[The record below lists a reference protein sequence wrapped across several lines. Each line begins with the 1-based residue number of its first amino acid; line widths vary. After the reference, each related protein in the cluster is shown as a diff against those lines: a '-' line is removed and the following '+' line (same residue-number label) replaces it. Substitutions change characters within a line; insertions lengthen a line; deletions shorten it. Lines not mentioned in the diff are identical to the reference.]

1 MANYINKLVVGN
13 EVKFDL
19 TGDTVAPNTLLT
31 GTTAHDKSGAQ
42 ITGTCSYDSDTSDA
56 TVAVAE
62 ILKDKTAYA
71 RGAKIVG
78 TMPDNGAKN
87 YAISNLNDQSITMG
101 FYDGSGK
108 ISIDST
114 EKAKII
120 PTNIKN
126 GVSIL
131 GVQGTMTGQESVRI
145 QSKSATPDFT
155 IQSILPDD
163 GYDYLAEVTVLK
175 IPMREKA
182 NSAGGITLTI
192 GGYNGN

>member
-1 MANYINKLVVGN
+1 MGNYINKLVVGN

-19 TGDTVAPNTLLT
+19 TGDTVAPNTLLKN
-31 GTTAHDKSGAQ
+31 TTAHDKTGAQ
-42 ITGTCSYDSDTSDA
+42 ITGTCTYDSDTSDA

-78 TMPDNGAKN
+78 TMPNNGPKN
-87 YAISNLNDQSITMG
+87 YIISNLNDQTITMG

-120 PTNIKN
+120 PANIKN

-131 GVQGTMTGQESVRI
+131 GVQGTMTGQEGIRVE
-145 QSKSATPDFT
+145 SKAVVPNFT
-155 IQSILPDD
+155 MQTILPDE
-163 GYDYLAEVTVLK
+163 GYDYLAQVTVHE
-175 IPMREKA
+175 IPMTESE
-182 NSAGGITLTI
+182 NTAGGLTLTI
-192 GGYNGN
+192 GG

>member
-1 MANYINKLVVGN
+1 MSKYVNKLVVGN
-13 EVKFDL
+13 DVKFDL

-31 GTTAHDKSGAQ
+31 GATAHDKSGAQ

-78 TMPDNGAKN
+78 TMPNNGPKN
-87 YAISNLNDQSITMG
+87 YTISDLNDQTISLG

-108 ISIDST
+108 ISIDSA

-120 PTNIKN
+120 PANIKN

-131 GVQGTMTGQESVRI
+131 GVQGTMTGQEDLNI
-145 QSKSATPDFT
+145 QSKTITPTFT
-155 IQSILPDD
+155 AQTILPDE
-163 GYDYLAEVTVLK
+163 GYDYLSQVVVSA
-175 IPMREKA
+175 IPMTQSE
-182 NSAGGITLTI
+182 NTAGGLTLTI
-192 GGYNGN
+192 GG

>member
-31 GTTAHDKSGAQ
+31 GTTAHDKTGAQ

-78 TMPDNGAKN
+78 TMPNNGAKN
-87 YAISNLNDQSITMG
+87 YTISDLNDQTIAMG
-101 FYDGSGK
+101 FHDGSGK
-108 ISIDST
+108 ISIDSA

-120 PTNIKN
+120 PANIKN

-131 GVQGTMTGQESVRI
+131 GVQGTMTGQEDLNI
-145 QSKSATPDFT
+145 QSKTVTPTFT
-155 IQSILPDD
+155 AQTILPDE
-163 GYDYLAEVTVLK
+163 GYDYLSQVVVSA
-175 IPMREKA
+175 IPVSESE
-182 NSAGGITLTI
+182 NTAGGLTLTI
-192 GGYNGN
+192 GG

>member
-1 MANYINKLVVGN
+1 MSKYVNKLVVGN
-13 EVKFDL
+13 DVKFDL

-31 GTTAHDKSGAQ
+31 GATAHDKSGAQ

-78 TMPDNGAKN
+78 TMPNNGPKN
-87 YAISNLNDQSITMG
+87 YTISDLNDQTISLG

-108 ISIDST
+108 ISIDSA

-120 PTNIKN
+120 PANIKN

-131 GVQGTMTGQESVRI
+131 GIQGTMTGQEDLNI
-145 QSKSATPDFT
+145 QSKTITPTFT
-155 IQSILPDD
+155 AQTILPDE
-163 GYDYLAEVTVLK
+163 GYDYLSQVVVSA
-175 IPMREKA
+175 IPMTQSE
-182 NSAGGITLTI
+182 NTAGGLTLTI
-192 GGYNGN
+192 GG

>member
-31 GTTAHDKSGAQ
+31 GTTAHDKTGAQ

-78 TMPDNGAKN
+78 TMPNNGAKN
-87 YAISNLNDQSITMG
+87 YTISDLNDQTIAMG

-108 ISIDST
+108 ISFDST

-120 PTNIKN
+120 PANIKN

-131 GVQGTMTGQESVRI
+131 GVQGTMTGQEDLNI
-145 QSKSATPDFT
+145 QSKTVTPTFT
-155 IQSILPDD
+155 AQTILPDE
-163 GYDYLAEVTVLK
+163 GYDYLSQVVVSA
-175 IPMREKA
+175 IPVSESE
-182 NSAGGITLTI
+182 NTAGGLTLTI
-192 GGYNGN
+192 GG

>member
-31 GTTAHDKSGAQ
+31 GTTAHDKTGAQ

-78 TMPDNGAKN
+78 TMPNNGAKN
-87 YAISNLNDQSITMG
+87 YTISNLNDQTITMG

-108 ISIDST
+108 ISFDSA

-120 PTNIKN
+120 PANIKN

-131 GVQGTMTGQESVRI
+131 GVQGTMTGQESITV
-145 QSKSATPDFT
+145 QSKTITPTFT
-155 IQSILPDD
+155 TQTILPDG
-163 GYDYLAEVTVLK
+163 GYDYLSQVVVNA
-175 IPMREKA
+175 IPMTESA
-182 NSAGGITLTI
+182 NTAGGLTLTI
-192 GGYNGN
+192 GG

>member
-31 GTTAHDKSGAQ
+31 GATAHDKSGAQ

-78 TMPDNGAKN
+78 TMPNNGAKN
-87 YAISNLNDQSITMG
+87 YTISNLNDQTISLG

-108 ISIDST
+108 ISIDSA

-120 PTNIKN
+120 PANIKN

-131 GVQGTMTGQESVRI
+131 GVQGTMTGQEDLQV
-145 QSKSATPDFT
+145 QSKTVAPTFAAQT
-155 IQSILPDD
+155 ILPDE
-163 GYDYLAEVTVLK
+163 GYDYLSQVVVSA
-175 IPMREKA
+175 IPMTESE
-182 NSAGGITLTI
+182 NTAGGLTLTI
-192 GGYNGN
+192 GG

>member
-31 GTTAHDKSGAQ
+31 GATAHDKSGAQ

-78 TMPDNGAKN
+78 TMPNNGAKN
-87 YAISNLNDQSITMG
+87 YTISDLNDQTISLG

-108 ISIDST
+108 ISIDSA

-120 PTNIKN
+120 PANIKN

-131 GVQGTMTGQESVRI
+131 GVQGTMTGQEDLNI
-145 QSKSATPDFT
+145 QSKTITPTFT
-155 IQSILPDD
+155 AQTILPDD
-163 GYDYLAEVTVLK
+163 GYDYLSQVVVSA
-175 IPMREKA
+175 IPMTESE
-182 NSAGGITLTI
+182 NTAGGLTLTI
-192 GGYNGN
+192 GG

>member
-31 GTTAHDKSGAQ
+31 GTTAHDKTGAQ

-78 TMPDNGAKN
+78 TMPNNGAKN
-87 YAISNLNDQSITMG
+87 YTISNLNDQSITMG

-108 ISIDST
+108 ISFDST

-120 PTNIKN
+120 PANIKN

-131 GVQGTMTGQESVRI
+131 GVQGTMTGQEDLNI
-145 QSKSATPDFT
+145 QSKTVTPTFAAQT
-155 IQSILPDD
+155 ILPDE
-163 GYDYLAEVTVLK
+163 GYDYLSQVVVSA
-175 IPMREKA
+175 IPVSESE
-182 NSAGGITLTI
+182 NTAGGLTLTI
-192 GGYNGN
+192 GG

>member
-1 MANYINKLVVGN
+1 MSKYVNKLVVGN
-13 EVKFDL
+13 DVKFDL

-78 TMPDNGAKN
+78 TMPNNGAKN
-87 YAISNLNDQSITMG
+87 YSISNLNDQTISLG

-108 ISIDST
+108 ISIDSA

-120 PTNIKN
+120 PANIKN

-131 GVQGTMTGQESVRI
+131 GVQGTMTGQEDLNV
-145 QSKSATPDFT
+145 QSKTVAPTFAAQT
-155 IQSILPDD
+155 ILPDE
-163 GYDYLAEVTVLK
+163 GYDYLSQVVVSA
-175 IPMREKA
+175 IPMTESE
-182 NSAGGITLTI
+182 NTAGGLTLTI
-192 GGYNGN
+192 GG

>member
-1 MANYINKLVVGN
+1 MSKYVNKLVVGN

-42 ITGTCSYDSDTSDA
+42 ITGTCTYDSDTSDA

-78 TMPDNGAKN
+78 TMPNNGAKN
-87 YAISNLNDQSITMG
+87 YTISDLNDQTISLG

-108 ISIDST
+108 ISIDSA

-120 PTNIKN
+120 PANIKN

-131 GVQGTMTGQESVRI
+131 GVQGTMTGQEDLQV
-145 QSKSATPDFT
+145 QSKTVTPTFT
-155 IQSILPDD
+155 AQTILPDS
-163 GYDYLAEVTVLK
+163 GYDYLSQVVVSA
-175 IPMREKA
+175 IPMTESE
-182 NSAGGITLTI
+182 NTAGGLTLTI
-192 GGYNGN
+192 GG

>member
-19 TGDTVAPNTLLT
+19 TGDTVAPNTLLEN
-31 GTTAHDKSGAQ
+31 TTAHDKTGAQ
-42 ITGTCSYDSDTSDA
+42 ITGTCTYDSDTSDA

-78 TMPDNGAKN
+78 TMPNNGAKN
-87 YAISNLNDQSITMG
+87 YTISDLNDQTITMG

-108 ISIDST
+108 ISFDST

-120 PTNIKN
+120 PANIKN

-131 GVQGTMTGQESVRI
+131 GVQGTMTGQEDLNI
-145 QSKSATPDFT
+145 QSKTITPTFT
-155 IQSILPDD
+155 AQTILPDE
-163 GYDYLAEVTVLK
+163 GYDYLSQVVVSA
-175 IPMREKA
+175 IPMTESE
-182 NSAGGITLTI
+182 NTAGGLTLTI
-192 GGYNGN
+192 GG

>member
-42 ITGTCSYDSDTSDA
+42 ITGTCTYDSDTSDA

-78 TMPDNGAKN
+78 TMPNNGAKN
-87 YAISNLNDQSITMG
+87 YTISDLNDQTISLG

-108 ISIDST
+108 ISIDSA

-120 PTNIKN
+120 PANIKN

-131 GVQGTMTGQESVRI
+131 GVQGTMTGQEDLQV
-145 QSKSATPDFT
+145 QSKTVTPTFT
-155 IQSILPDD
+155 AQTILPDE
-163 GYDYLAEVTVLK
+163 GYDYLSQVVVSA
-175 IPMREKA
+175 IPMTESE
-182 NSAGGITLTI
+182 NTAGGLTLTI
-192 GGYNGN
+192 GG

>member
-31 GTTAHDKSGAQ
+31 GATAHDKTGAQ

-71 RGAKIVG
+71 RGAKIVV
-78 TMPDNGAKN
+78 TMPNNGAKN
-87 YAISNLNDQSITMG
+87 YTISNLNDQTITMG

-108 ISIDST
+108 ISFDSA

-120 PTNIKN
+120 PANIKN

-131 GVQGTMTGQESVRI
+131 GVQGTMTGQESITV
-145 QSKSATPDFT
+145 QSKTITPTFT
-155 IQSILPDD
+155 TQTILPDS
-163 GYDYLAEVTVLK
+163 GYDYLSQVVVSA
-175 IPMREKA
+175 IPMTESE
-182 NSAGGITLTI
+182 NTAGGLTLTI
-192 GGYNGN
+192 GG

>member
-31 GTTAHDKSGAQ
+31 GATAHDKTGAQ
-42 ITGTCSYDSDTSDA
+42 ITGTCTYDSDTSDA

-78 TMPDNGAKN
+78 TMPNNGAKN
-87 YAISNLNDQSITMG
+87 YTISNLNDQTIAMG

-108 ISIDST
+108 ISIDSA

-120 PTNIKN
+120 PANIKN

-131 GVQGTMTGQESVRI
+131 GVQGTMTGQESITV
-145 QSKSATPDFT
+145 QSKTVTPTFT
-155 IQSILPDD
+155 AQTILPDG
-163 GYDYLAEVTVLK
+163 GYDYLSQVVVSA
-175 IPMREKA
+175 IPMTQSE
-182 NSAGGITLTI
+182 NTAGGLTLTI
-192 GGYNGN
+192 GG

>member
-1 MANYINKLVVGN
+1 MSKYVNKLVVGN
-13 EVKFDL
+13 DVKFDL

-31 GTTAHDKSGAQ
+31 GTTAHDKTGAQ

-78 TMPDNGAKN
+78 TMPNNGAKN
-87 YAISNLNDQSITMG
+87 YTISDLNDQTISLG

-108 ISIDST
+108 ISIDSA

-120 PTNIKN
+120 PANIKN

-131 GVQGTMTGQESVRI
+131 GVQGTMTGLESITV
-145 QSKSATPDFT
+145 QSKTITPTFAAQT
-155 IQSILPDD
+155 ILPDS
-163 GYDYLAEVTVLK
+163 GYDYLSQVVVSA
-175 IPMREKA
+175 IPMTESE
-182 NSAGGITLTI
+182 NTAGGLTLTI
-192 GGYNGN
+192 GG

>member
-31 GTTAHDKSGAQ
+31 GATAHDKSGAQ
-42 ITGTCSYDSDTSDA
+42 ITGTCTYDSDTSDA

-78 TMPDNGAKN
+78 TMPNNGPKN
-87 YAISNLNDQSITMG
+87 YSISDLNDQTISLG

-108 ISIDST
+108 ISIDSA

-120 PTNIKN
+120 PANIKN

-131 GVQGTMTGQESVRI
+131 GVQGTMTGQESITV
-145 QSKSATPDFT
+145 QSKTITPTFT
-155 IQSILPDD
+155 AQTILPDE
-163 GYDYLAEVTVLK
+163 GYDYLSQVVVSA
-175 IPMREKA
+175 IPMTESA
-182 NSAGGITLTI
+182 NTAGGLTLTI
-192 GGYNGN
+192 GG

>member
-31 GTTAHDKSGAQ
+31 GATAHDKSGAQ

-78 TMPDNGAKN
+78 TMPNNGAKN
-87 YAISNLNDQSITMG
+87 YTISDLNDQTIAMG

-108 ISIDST
+108 ISFDSA

-120 PTNIKN
+120 PANIKN

-131 GVQGTMTGQESVRI
+131 GVQGTMTGQESITV
-145 QSKSATPDFT
+145 QSKTITPTFT
-155 IQSILPDD
+155 AQTILPDS
-163 GYDYLAEVTVLK
+163 GYDYLSQVVVSA
-175 IPMREKA
+175 IPMTQSE
-182 NSAGGITLTI
+182 NTAGGLTLTI
-192 GGYNGN
+192 GG

>member
-31 GTTAHDKSGAQ
+31 GTTAHDKTGAQ

-78 TMPDNGAKN
+78 TMPNNGAKN
-87 YAISNLNDQSITMG
+87 YTISDLNDQTISLG

-108 ISIDST
+108 ISFDSA

-120 PTNIKN
+120 PANIKN

-131 GVQGTMTGQESVRI
+131 GVQGTMTGQEDLQV
-145 QSKSATPDFT
+145 QSKTVAPTFT
-155 IQSILPDD
+155 AQTILPDE
-163 GYDYLAEVTVLK
+163 GYDYLSQVVVSA
-175 IPMREKA
+175 IPITESE
-182 NSAGGITLTI
+182 NSAGGLTLTI
-192 GGYNGN
+192 GG

>member
-31 GTTAHDKSGAQ
+31 GATAHDKSGAQ

-78 TMPDNGAKN
+78 TMPNNGAKN
-87 YAISNLNDQSITMG
+87 YTISDLNDQTIAMG

-108 ISIDST
+108 ISFDST

-120 PTNIKN
+120 PANIKN

-131 GVQGTMTGQESVRI
+131 GVQGTMTGQESITV
-145 QSKSATPDFT
+145 QSKTITPTFT
-155 IQSILPDD
+155 AQTILPDS
-163 GYDYLAEVTVLK
+163 GYDYLSQVVVSA
-175 IPMREKA
+175 IPMTESA
-182 NSAGGITLTI
+182 NTAGGLTLTI
-192 GGYNGN
+192 GG

>member
-31 GTTAHDKSGAQ
+31 GTTAHDKTGAQ
-42 ITGTCSYDSDTSDA
+42 ITGTCTYDSDTSDA

-78 TMPDNGAKN
+78 TMPNNGAKD
-87 YAISNLNDQSITMG
+87 YTISNLNDQTISLG

-108 ISIDST
+108 ISIDSA

-120 PTNIKN
+120 PANIKN

-131 GVQGTMTGQESVRI
+131 GVQGTMTGQEDLNI
-145 QSKSATPDFT
+145 QSKTITPTFT
-155 IQSILPDD
+155 AQTILPDS
-163 GYDYLAEVTVLK
+163 GYDYLSQVVVSA
-175 IPMREKA
+175 IPMTESE
-182 NSAGGITLTI
+182 NTAGGLTLTI
-192 GGYNGN
+192 GG

>member
-31 GTTAHDKSGAQ
+31 GTTAHDKTGAQ

-78 TMPDNGAKN
+78 TMPNNGAKN
-87 YAISNLNDQSITMG
+87 YTISNLNDQTIAMG

-108 ISIDST
+108 ISFDSA

-120 PTNIKN
+120 PANIKN

-131 GVQGTMTGQESVRI
+131 GVQGTMTGQESITV
-145 QSKSATPDFT
+145 QSKTVTPTFT
-155 IQSILPDD
+155 AQTILPDS
-163 GYDYLAEVTVLK
+163 GYDYVSQVVVSA
-175 IPMREKA
+175 IPMTESE
-182 NSAGGITLTI
+182 NTAGGLTLTI
-192 GGYNGN
+192 GG

>member
-31 GTTAHDKSGAQ
+31 GTTAHDKTGAQ

-78 TMPDNGAKN
+78 TMPNNGAKN
-87 YAISNLNDQSITMG
+87 YTISDLNDQTITMG

-120 PTNIKN
+120 PANIKN

-131 GVQGTMTGQESVRI
+131 GVQGTMTGQESITV
-145 QSKSATPDFT
+145 QSKTITPTFT
-155 IQSILPDD
+155 AQTILPDG
-163 GYDYLAEVTVLK
+163 GYDYLSQVVVSA
-175 IPMREKA
+175 IPMTESE
-182 NSAGGITLTI
+182 NTAGGLTLTI
-192 GGYNGN
+192 GG

>member
-1 MANYINKLVVGN
+1 MSKYVNKLVVGN
-13 EVKFDL
+13 DVKFDL

-31 GTTAHDKSGAQ
+31 GATAHDKSGAQ

-78 TMPDNGAKN
+78 TMPNNGAKN
-87 YAISNLNDQSITMG
+87 YTISDLNDQTISLG

-108 ISIDST
+108 ISIDSA

-120 PTNIKN
+120 PANIKN

-131 GVQGTMTGQESVRI
+131 GVQGTMTGLESITV
-145 QSKSATPDFT
+145 QSKTITPTFAAQT
-155 IQSILPDD
+155 ILPDS
-163 GYDYLAEVTVLK
+163 GYDYLSQVVVSA
-175 IPMREKA
+175 IPMTESE
-182 NSAGGITLTI
+182 NTAGGLTLTI
-192 GGYNGN
+192 GG

>member
-1 MANYINKLVVGN
+1 MSKYVNKLVVGN
-13 EVKFDL
+13 DVKFDL

-31 GTTAHDKSGAQ
+31 GATAHDKSGAQ

-78 TMPDNGAKN
+78 TMPNNGPKN
-87 YAISNLNDQSITMG
+87 YTVSDLNDQTISLG

-108 ISIDST
+108 ISIDSA

-120 PTNIKN
+120 PANIKN

-131 GVQGTMTGQESVRI
+131 GVQGTMTGQEDLNI
-145 QSKSATPDFT
+145 QSKTITPTFT
-155 IQSILPDD
+155 AQTILPDE
-163 GYDYLAEVTVLK
+163 GYDYLSQVVVSA
-175 IPMREKA
+175 IPMTESE
-182 NSAGGITLTI
+182 NTAGGLTLTI
-192 GGYNGN
+192 GG

>member
-31 GTTAHDKSGAQ
+31 GATAHDKSGAQ

-78 TMPDNGAKN
+78 TMPNNGAKN
-87 YAISNLNDQSITMG
+87 YTISDLNDQTISLG

-108 ISIDST
+108 ISIDSA

-120 PTNIKN
+120 PANIKN
-126 GVSIL
+126 GVNIL
-131 GVQGTMTGQESVRI
+131 GVQGTMTGQEDLQV
-145 QSKSATPDFT
+145 QSKTVAPTFAAQT
-155 IQSILPDD
+155 ILPDS
-163 GYDYLAEVTVLK
+163 GYDYLSQVVVSA
-175 IPMREKA
+175 IPMTESE
-182 NSAGGITLTI
+182 NTAGGLTLTI
-192 GGYNGN
+192 GG

>member
-1 MANYINKLVVGN
+1 MAKYVNKLVVGN

-31 GTTAHDKSGAQ
+31 GTTAHDKTGAQ
-42 ITGTCSYDSDTSDA
+42 ITGTCTYDSDTSDA

-78 TMPDNGAKN
+78 TMPNNGAKN
-87 YAISNLNDQSITMG
+87 YTISDLNDQTISLG

-108 ISIDST
+108 ISIDSA

-120 PTNIKN
+120 PANIKN
-126 GVSIL
+126 GVNIL
-131 GVQGTMTGQESVRI
+131 GVQGTMTGQEDISV
-145 QSKSATPDFT
+145 QSKTVTPTFT
-155 IQSILPDD
+155 AQTILPDE
-163 GYDYLAEVTVLK
+163 GYDYLSQVVVSA
-175 IPMREKA
+175 IPMTQSE
-182 NSAGGITLTI
+182 NSAGGLTLTI
-192 GGYNGN
+192 GG

>member
-31 GTTAHDKSGAQ
+31 GTTAHDKTGAQ

-78 TMPDNGAKN
+78 TMPNNGAKN
-87 YAISNLNDQSITMG
+87 YTISNLNDQTIAMG

-108 ISIDST
+108 ISFDSA

-120 PTNIKN
+120 PANIKN

-131 GVQGTMTGQESVRI
+131 GVQGTMTGQESITV
-145 QSKSATPDFT
+145 QSKTITPTFT
-155 IQSILPDD
+155 AQTILPDE
-163 GYDYLAEVTVLK
+163 GYDYLSQVVVSA
-175 IPMREKA
+175 IPMTESE
-182 NSAGGITLTI
+182 NTAGGLTLTI
-192 GGYNGN
+192 GG

>member
-31 GTTAHDKSGAQ
+31 GTTAHDKTGAQ

-78 TMPDNGAKN
+78 TMPNNGAKN
-87 YAISNLNDQSITMG
+87 YTISDLNDQTIAMG

-108 ISIDST
+108 ISIDSA

-120 PTNIKN
+120 PANIKN

-131 GVQGTMTGQESVRI
+131 GVQGTMTGQEDLQV
-145 QSKSATPDFT
+145 QSKTVTPTFT
-155 IQSILPDD
+155 AQTILPDE
-163 GYDYLAEVTVLK
+163 GYDYLSQVVVSA
-175 IPMREKA
+175 IPMTESE
-182 NSAGGITLTI
+182 NTAGGLTLTI
-192 GGYNGN
+192 GG

>member
-31 GTTAHDKSGAQ
+31 GTTAHDKTGAQ

-78 TMPDNGAKN
+78 TMPNNGAKN
-87 YAISNLNDQSITMG
+87 YTISDLNDQSITMG

-108 ISIDST
+108 ISIDSA

-120 PTNIKN
+120 PANIKN

-131 GVQGTMTGQESVRI
+131 GVQGTMTGQESITV
-145 QSKSATPDFT
+145 QSKTVAPTFT
-155 IQSILPDD
+155 AQTILPDD
-163 GYDYLAEVTVLK
+163 GYDYLSQVVVSA
-175 IPMREKA
+175 IPMTESE
-182 NSAGGITLTI
+182 NTAGGLTLTI
-192 GGYNGN
+192 GG

>member
-31 GTTAHDKSGAQ
+31 GTTAHDKTGAQ

-78 TMPDNGAKN
+78 TMPNNGAKN
-87 YAISNLNDQSITMG
+87 YSISNLNDQTIAMG

-108 ISIDST
+108 ISFDSA

-120 PTNIKN
+120 PANIKN

-131 GVQGTMTGQESVRI
+131 GVLGTMTGLESITV
-145 QSKSATPDFT
+145 QSKTITPTFSAQT
-155 IQSILPDD
+155 ILPDE
-163 GYDYLAEVTVLK
+163 GFDYLSQVVVSA
-175 IPMREKA
+175 IPVSESE
-182 NSAGGITLTI
+182 NTAGGLTLTI
-192 GGYNGN
+192 GG

>member
-1 MANYINKLVVGN
+1 MSKYINKLVVGN

-31 GTTAHDKSGAQ
+31 GATAHDKSGAQ
-42 ITGTCSYDSDTSDA
+42 ITGTCTYDSDTSDA

-78 TMPDNGAKN
+78 TMPNNGAKN
-87 YAISNLNDQSITMG
+87 YTISNLNDQTISLG

-108 ISIDST
+108 ISIDSA

-120 PTNIKN
+120 PANIKN

-131 GVQGTMTGQESVRI
+131 GVQGTMTGQEDLQV
-145 QSKSATPDFT
+145 QSKTVAPTFT
-155 IQSILPDD
+155 AQTILPDE
-163 GYDYLAEVTVLK
+163 GYDYLSQVVVSA
-175 IPMREKA
+175 IPMTESE
-182 NSAGGITLTI
+182 NTAGGLTLTI
-192 GGYNGN
+192 GG

>member
-1 MANYINKLVVGN
+1 MANYVNKLVVGN

-31 GTTAHDKSGAQ
+31 GTTAHDKTGAQ

-71 RGAKIVG
+71 RGAKIIG
-78 TMPDNGAKN
+78 TMPNNGAKN
-87 YAISNLNDQSITMG
+87 YTISNLNDQTIAMG

-108 ISIDST
+108 ISFDSA

-120 PTNIKN
+120 PANIKN

-131 GVQGTMTGQESVRI
+131 GVQGTMTGQESITV
-145 QSKSATPDFT
+145 QSKTVTPTFT
-155 IQSILPDD
+155 AQTILPDG
-163 GYDYLAEVTVLK
+163 GYDYLSQVVVSA
-175 IPMREKA
+175 IPMTESE
-182 NSAGGITLTI
+182 NTAGGLTLTI
-192 GGYNGN
+192 GG

>member
-1 MANYINKLVVGN
+1 MSKYVNKLVVGN

-31 GTTAHDKSGAQ
+31 GATAHDKSGAQ

-78 TMPDNGAKN
+78 TMPNNGAKN
-87 YAISNLNDQSITMG
+87 YTISNLNDQTISLG

-108 ISIDST
+108 ISIDSA

-120 PTNIKN
+120 PANIKN

-131 GVQGTMTGQESVRI
+131 GVQGTMTGQESITV
-145 QSKSATPDFT
+145 QSKTVTPTFAAQT
-155 IQSILPDD
+155 ILPDE
-163 GYDYLAEVTVLK
+163 GYDYLSQVVVSA
-175 IPMREKA
+175 IPMTESE
-182 NSAGGITLTI
+182 NTAGGLTLTI
-192 GGYNGN
+192 GG

>member
-31 GTTAHDKSGAQ
+31 GTTAHDKTGAQ

-78 TMPDNGAKN
+78 TMPNNGAKN
-87 YAISNLNDQSITMG
+87 YTISNLNDQTIAMG

-108 ISIDST
+108 ISFDSA

-120 PTNIKN
+120 PANIKN

-131 GVQGTMTGQESVRI
+131 GVQGTMTGQESITV
-145 QSKSATPDFT
+145 QSKTVTPTFT
-155 IQSILPDD
+155 TQTILPDG
-163 GYDYLAEVTVLK
+163 GYDYLSQVVVSA
-175 IPMREKA
+175 IPMTESA
-182 NSAGGITLTI
+182 NTAGGLTLTI
-192 GGYNGN
+192 GG

>member
-31 GTTAHDKSGAQ
+31 GTTAHDKTGAQ

-78 TMPDNGAKN
+78 TMPNNGPKN
-87 YAISNLNDQSITMG
+87 YTISDLNDQTIAMG

-108 ISIDST
+108 ISFDSA

-120 PTNIKN
+120 PANIKN

-131 GVQGTMTGQESVRI
+131 GVQGTMTGQEDLNI
-145 QSKSATPDFT
+145 QSKTITPTFT
-155 IQSILPDD
+155 TQTILPDG
-163 GYDYLAEVTVLK
+163 GYDYLSQVVVSA
-175 IPMREKA
+175 IPMTESA
-182 NSAGGITLTI
+182 NTAGGLTLTI
-192 GGYNGN
+192 GG

>member
-31 GTTAHDKSGAQ
+31 GTTAHDKTGAQ

-78 TMPDNGAKN
+78 TMPNNGAKN
-87 YAISNLNDQSITMG
+87 YTISDLNDQTITMG

-108 ISIDST
+108 ISIDSA

-120 PTNIKN
+120 PANIKN

-131 GVQGTMTGQESVRI
+131 GVQGTMTGQESITV
-145 QSKSATPDFT
+145 QSKTITPTFT
-155 IQSILPDD
+155 AQTILPDG
-163 GYDYLAEVTVLK
+163 GYDYLSQVVVSA
-175 IPMREKA
+175 IPMTESE
-182 NSAGGITLTI
+182 NTAGGLTLTI
-192 GGYNGN
+192 GG

>member
-31 GTTAHDKSGAQ
+31 GATAHDKSGAQ

-78 TMPDNGAKN
+78 TMPNNGAKN
-87 YAISNLNDQSITMG
+87 YTISDLNDQTISLG

-108 ISIDST
+108 ISIDSA

-120 PTNIKN
+120 PANIKN

-131 GVQGTMTGQESVRI
+131 GVQGTMTGQEDLQV
-145 QSKSATPDFT
+145 QSKTVAPTFAAQT
-155 IQSILPDD
+155 ILPDE
-163 GYDYLAEVTVLK
+163 GYDYLSQVVVSA
-175 IPMREKA
+175 IPMTESE
-182 NSAGGITLTI
+182 NTAGGLTLTI
-192 GGYNGN
+192 GG

>member
-31 GTTAHDKSGAQ
+31 GATAHDKTGAQ

-78 TMPDNGAKN
+78 TMPNNGAKN
-87 YAISNLNDQSITMG
+87 YTVSDLNDQSITMG

-108 ISIDST
+108 IIFDAS

-120 PTNIKN
+120 PANIKN

-131 GVQGTMTGQESVRI
+131 GVQGTMTGQEDLNI
-145 QSKSATPDFT
+145 QSKTITPTFT
-155 IQSILPDD
+155 TQTILPDE
-163 GYDYLAEVTVLK
+163 GYDYLSQVVVSA
-175 IPMREKA
+175 IPVSESA
-182 NSAGGITLTI
+182 NTAGGLTLTI
-192 GGYNGN
+192 GG

>member
-31 GTTAHDKSGAQ
+31 GTTAHDKTGAQ

-78 TMPDNGAKN
+78 TMPNNGAKN
-87 YAISNLNDQSITMG
+87 YTISNLNDQSITMG

-108 ISIDST
+108 ISFDSV

-120 PTNIKN
+120 PANIKN

-131 GVQGTMTGQESVRI
+131 GVQGTMTGLESITV
-145 QSKSATPDFT
+145 QSKTITPTFAAQT
-155 IQSILPDD
+155 ILPDS
-163 GYDYLAEVTVLK
+163 GYDYLSQVVVSA
-175 IPMREKA
+175 IPMTESE
-182 NSAGGITLTI
+182 NTAGGLTLTI
-192 GGYNGN
+192 GG